1 MDRDIRLPKG
11 VPPLL
16 EMEWL
21 ADVPPLTV
29 LIPVLDRYIR
39 HYLRRSPHGA
49 LQDLAQQATTRLRLL
64 GVQIT
69 ETSTRACASPVGRV
83 LAYSQSKMN
92 GLAPILGREHASLG
106 DQLRAV
112 VVTDYEQSS
121 ATGNLEGHPLSE
133 EAGGAIAAFRT
144 LLQTPATQVLG
155 PILVTGATVL
165 VADDLIERFRQ
176 AARIWLEQRG
186 LSVEWTDEP
195 HDGFHRLLG
204 SGRDWSPR
212 LYVSLITDLFQDG
225 VTRCLVGTRGLLG
238 EGWDATKL
246 NVLID
251 LTAVTTSMSV
261 NQLRGRSLR
270 LDPDDP
276 AKLANNWDVVCIAP
290 EFTKG
295 LDDYQRFRAKHQH
308 LFGVTDDGAIEKGVG
323 HVHAAFTTLKP
334 EGVEDSVSML
344 NTDMLE
350 RVLKRADY
358 RVLWRIGEPY
368 HPEPVHALEIG
379 RSGSGGGDF
388 PPFAGSHD
396 PWTHH
401 SLSLAI
407 GHAVLGALRDAGLL
421 EPELQLHAGERAG
434 GYVRLFLEQASEAD
448 SALFTQS
455 LAEALGPLRR
465 PRYVIPR
472 FAEVEHA
479 TLLSRWLP
487 RVIGQYFTRRIRQV
501 VMVHAVPV
509 ALSQSKLEAT
519 LFEQRWNQYVSPGQ
533 AVYAHRGIG
542 REMMDAARQH
552 GLVPSVVPHPKE
564 VFV

>member
-1 MDRDIRLPKG
+1 
-11 VPPLL
+11 
-16 EMEWL
+16 
-21 ADVPPLTV
+21 
-29 LIPVLDRYIR
+29 
-39 HYLRRSPHGA
+39 
-49 LQDLAQQATTRLRLL
+49 
-64 GVQIT
+64 
-69 ETSTRACASPVGRV
+69 
-83 LAYSQSKMN
+83 MN
-92 GLAPILGREHASLG
+92 ALAPILRREHACLG

-144 LLQTPATQVLG
+144 LLQTPDTTSLH

-176 AARIWLEQRG
+176 ATRAWLDPRG
-186 LSVEWTDEP
+186 VSVEWTDEP

-204 SGRDWSPR
+204 RGRDWSPR
-212 LYVSLITDLFQDG
+212 LYVALITDLFQDG

-270 LDPDDP
+270 LDADDP

-295 LDDYQRFRAKHQH
+295 LDDYQRFRAKHHH

-334 EGVEDSVSML
+334 EGVEESVSML
-344 NTDMLE
+344 NAEMLD
-350 RVLKRADY
+350 RVPHRAAY
-358 RVLWRIGEPY
+358 RALWRIGEPY
-368 HPEPVHALEIG
+368 HPEPVHALEMG
-379 RSGSGGGDF
+379 QSGGGGGGGF
-388 PPFAGSHD
+388 PPFTGSRD

-407 GHAVLGALRDAGLL
+407 GHAVLEALRDAGLL
-421 EPELQLHAGERAG
+421 QPELQIHAGDRAG
-434 GYVRLFLEQASEAD
+434 GYVRLFLEQASAAD

-472 FAEVEHA
+472 VADVEQP
-479 TLLSRWLP
+479 TFLSRWLP
-487 RVIGQYFTRRIRQV
+487 GALGRYFARRIRQV
-501 VMVHAVPV
+501 VMVHAVPA
-509 ALSQSKLEAT
+509 ALSRSKVEAT

-542 REMMDAARQH
+542 RELMDAARQQ
-552 GLVPSVVPHPKE
+552 GLVPTAVPHRKE
-564 VFV
+564 VFI